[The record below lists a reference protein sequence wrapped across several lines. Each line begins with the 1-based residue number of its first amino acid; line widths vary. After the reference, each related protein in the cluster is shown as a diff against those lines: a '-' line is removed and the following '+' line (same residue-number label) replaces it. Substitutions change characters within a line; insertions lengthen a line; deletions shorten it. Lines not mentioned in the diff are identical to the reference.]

1 MQLLK
6 YETTSENINLT
17 DAKTMMRVHC
27 KKTSLYATFPL
38 PWAFMCVT

>member
-27 KKTSLYATFPL
+27 EKTSLYATFDL
-38 PWAFMCVT
+38 HGRLCV